1 MLELALH
8 VLDIAENSS
17 RAGASLVEIT
27 IVEDLQQDVF
37 SLEIRDDGHGM
48 DSATMEKAL
57 DPFYTTKKVRRIG
70 LGLPMLKQ
78 AAHNAQGRCSL
89 ESEPGRG
96 TVVRAEFR
104 HSHIDRQPLGD
115 IAGVVTMLILGSPG
129 IDFVYRHSKDGREY
143 VLDTREIRE
152 GLGQVPL
159 NCMEVLNLI
168 RDNISEGLEELNG

>member
-57 DPFYTTKKVRRIG
+57 DPFYTTK
-70 LGLPMLKQ
+70 
-78 AAHNAQGRCSL
+78 
-89 ESEPGRG
+89 
-96 TVVRAEFR
+96 
-104 HSHIDRQPLGD
+104 
-115 IAGVVTMLILGSPG
+115 
-129 IDFVYRHSKDGREY
+129 
-143 VLDTREIRE
+143 
-152 GLGQVPL
+152 
-159 NCMEVLNLI
+159 
-168 RDNISEGLEELNG
+168 